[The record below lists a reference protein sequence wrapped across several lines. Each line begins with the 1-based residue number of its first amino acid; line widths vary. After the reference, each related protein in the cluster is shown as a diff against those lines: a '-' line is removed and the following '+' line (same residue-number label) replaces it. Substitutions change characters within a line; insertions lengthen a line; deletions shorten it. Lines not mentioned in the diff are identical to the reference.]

1 MSEEKKGIEETLDVL
16 EFLTDCIESLAEAK
30 KNDGKIDLAEWAKAG
45 LANVPS
51 GFSAIKGADQI
62 DDELKDLDDEEKNKL
77 IGSGLD
83 LAASVMNLL
92 GIKL

>member
-1 MSEEKKGIEETLDVL
+1 VGEGR
-16 EFLTDCIESLAEAK
+16 
-30 KNDGKIDLAEWAKAG
+30 